1 MYNIDMRGKHA
12 LVMGVANHRSLAWA
26 IAECLSKAGA
36 RICLTYA
43 HERLKSTVEELAAT
57 LPHAFVTECDV
68 TKDYEIDEV
77 AKKIAGRWGS
87 LEMLVH
93 GIAFARKEDLEG
105 SFLKTPREGF
115 QLALDVS
122 AYSFI
127 NVTNRMLPL
136 LEKNGASVIS
146 LPRPIGTWRQ
156 QLRLTYIGGYVMP
169 GDEVGEGQHG
179 GAGHQRE
186 GVEGRRREAAL
197 AVTLLDRLLKGGHE
211 VVVYDRDAA
220 AVEKL
225 VGEGA
230 KGASSL
236 QDLVS
241 KLKAPRAAWVMVP
254 PNAPTQS
261 SIDELAKHMEKGDII
276 IDGGNSNFRD
286 SMRRSSELEPKGL
299 RFLDVGTSGG
309 IWGLEVGYCMMIGGD
324 KGAYEHILPALVT
337 LAPKDGCAYFGKA
350 GAGHFAKM
358 VHNGVEYAMMQS
370 YAEGFELMKA
380 SEFGYDLREVTHL
393 WNQGSV
399 VRSWLLELAER
410 AFQKDPDL
418 KQLKAHVD
426 DSGEGRWTVNEAVAH
441 AVPVPTIAAS
451 LFARFTSRQDNSF
464 AMRVLAALRNEFG
477 GHAVKKA

>member
-1 MYNIDMRGKHA
+1 MQIAMIGLGR
-12 LVMGVANHRSLAWA
+12 MGGNMVR
-26 IAECLSKAGA
+26 
-36 RICLTYA
+36 
-43 HERLKSTVEELAAT
+43 
-57 LPHAFVTECDV
+57 
-68 TKDYEIDEV
+68 
-77 AKKIAGRWGS
+77 
-87 LEMLVH
+87 
-93 GIAFARKEDLEG
+93 
-105 SFLKTPREGF
+105 
-115 QLALDVS
+115 
-122 AYSFI
+122 
-127 NVTNRMLPL
+127 
-136 LEKNGASVIS
+136 
-146 LPRPIGTWRQ
+146 
-156 QLRLTYIGGYVMP
+156 
-169 GDEVGEGQHG
+169 
-179 GAGHQRE
+179 
-186 GVEGRRREAAL
+186 
-197 AVTLLDRLLKGGHE
+197 RLLKGGHE

-261 SIDELAKHMEKGDII
+261 SIDELAKHMEKGDIV

-286 SMRRSSELEPKGL
+286 SMRRSGELEPKGI